1 MKTNLLIVLFLLLTQ
16 VVSAANGVLINGI
29 YYRFDSSKKEA
40 EVTNGPNS
48 ENVSGYFDD
57 TSLTYYKNTVT
68 IPQSVTYNGV
78 TYKVT
83 SIGRG
88 AFAVN
93 RRLKKVNLPESL
105 VSIQPGAFAW
115 CDDLQSIYI
124 PKSVED
130 IEYAAFEGCIG
141 LNSVVVD
148 KDNKIY
154 DSRNDCNGIIET
166 EGNELIFGNQNTK
179 IPNSVTRI
187 GEWAFAGQS
196 LLTTVDIPNSVTSLG
211 SHAFSESGLKSMEMP
226 NSIIGLGVNVFMNC
240 RAMETL
246 VFSESLE
253 TIPGFL
259 LNQCHAL
266 KSIIIPASVKVVE
279 EYALAYC
286 NNIQSITFLSTTPP
300 TIYPGSFEAHYHN
313 YAITIHVPEG
323 CRDTYEDSTVGQ
335 PFTNIVDDVKISTG
349 ISNVTL
355 SNADSESRIFRL
367 NGTRVSSLQK
377 GINIVNG
384 KKVMVKNH
392 GSK

>member
-1 MKTNLLIVLFLLLTQ
+1 MRTNLLIVSFLLLTQ

-29 YYRFDSSKKEA
+29 YYLLDSSKKEA
-40 EVTNGPNS
+40 EVTKGPNS
-48 ENVSGYFDD
+48 DVSIFDN
-57 TSLTYYKNTVT
+57 TSLTYYTNTVT
-68 IPQSVTYNGV
+68 VPQSVTYNGV

-83 SIGRG
+83 SIGKG

-93 RRLKKVNLPESL
+93 RRLKKVNLPESV
-105 VSIQPGAFAW
+105 VSIQDNAFTC
-115 CDDLQSIYI
+115 CDDMQSIYI
-124 PKSVED
+124 PKSVKY
-130 IEYAAFEGCIG
+130 IEYGAFYGCIG

-148 KDNKIY
+148 KDNKNY
-154 DSRNDCNGIIET
+154 DSRNNCNGIIET
-166 EGNELIFGNQNTK
+166 ETSELIFGNQNTK

-196 LLTTVDIPNSVTSLG
+196 LLTTVDIPNSVTSIG
-211 SHAFSESGLKSMEMP
+211 SWAFDESGLKSMVMP
-226 NSIIGLGVNVFMNC
+226 NSIIALGINVFMNC

-253 TIPGFL
+253 IIPEFL

-266 KSIIIPASVKVVE
+266 KSITIPASVKVVE

-313 YAITIHVPEG
+313 YGITIHVPEG

-349 ISNVTL
+349 ISNVTF
-355 SNADSESRIFRL
+355 SNTDTESRIFRL

>member
-1 MKTNLLIVLFLLLTQ
+1 MKTNLLVVLFLLLTQ
-16 VVSAANGVLINGI
+16 MVSAANGVLVNGI
-29 YYRFDSSKKEA
+29 YYQFDSSKKEA

-57 TSLTYYKNTVT
+57 TSLTYYTNTVT
-68 IPQSVTYNGV
+68 VPQSVTYNGV

-105 VSIQPGAFAW
+105 VSIQTGAFAW

-130 IEYAAFEGCIG
+130 IESAAFEGCIG

-196 LLTTVDIPNSVTSLG
+196 LLTMVDIPSSVTSLG

-226 NSIIGLGVNVFMNC
+226 NSIIALGVNVFMNC

-253 TIPGFL
+253 IISGFI

-266 KSIIIPASVKVVE
+266 KSVIIPASVKVVE
-279 EYALAYC
+279 EYAIGYS
-286 NNIQSITFLSTTPP
+286 NNVESLTFLSTTPP
-300 TIYPGSFEAHYHN
+300 AIFPASFEGLGNN
-313 YAITIHVPEG
+313 YTITIHVPEG
-323 CRDTYEDSTVGQ
+323 CRDAYENSTVGQ
-335 PFTNIVDDVKISTG
+335 TFINIVDDVKISTG

-355 SNADSESRIFRL
+355 SNADTASRIFRL
-367 NGTRVSSLQK
+367 NGTRVSSLQN

-384 KKVMVKNH
+384 KKVVVKNH

>member
-16 VVSAANGVLINGI
+16 VVSAANEVLVNGI

-40 EVTNGPNS
+40 EVTNGPNA
-48 ENVSGYFDD
+48 ENVSVLDN
-57 TSLTYYKNTVT
+57 TSLTYYTNTVT
-68 IPQSVTYNGV
+68 VPQSVTYNGV

-83 SIGRG
+83 SIGEN

-93 RRLKKVNLPESL
+93 RRLKKVNLPESV
-105 VSIQPGAFAW
+105 VSIHSSAFTC
-115 CDDLQSIYI
+115 CDDMQSIYI

-130 IEYAAFEGCIG
+130 IEYNAFYGCIG

-148 KDNKIY
+148 KDNKNY

-166 EGNELIFGNQNTK
+166 GTNELIFGNQNTK

-187 GEWAFAGQS
+187 GEWAFAGET
-196 LLTTVDIPNSVTSLG
+196 LLTTIDIPNSVTSIG
-211 SHAFSESGLKSMEMP
+211 SWAFNESGLKSMEMP
-226 NSIIGLGVNVFMNC
+226 NSIIALGYNVFMNC
-240 RAMETL
+240 RNMETL

-253 TIPGFL
+253 IISGFI

-266 KSIIIPASVKVVE
+266 KSVIIPASVKVVE
-279 EYALAYC
+279 EYAIGYS
-286 NNIQSITFLSTTPP
+286 NNVQSITFLSTTPP
-300 TIYPGSFEAHYHN
+300 AIFPASFEALGNN
-313 YAITIHVPEG
+313 YTITIHVPEG
-323 CRDTYEDSTVGQ
+323 CRDAYENSTVGQ
-335 PFTNIVDDVKISTG
+335 TFFNIVDDVKISTG
-349 ISNVTL
+349 ISNATL
-355 SNADSESRIFRL
+355 CNTDTASRIFRL

-384 KKVMVKNH
+384 KKVVVKNH

>member
-1 MKTNLLIVLFLLLTQ
+1 MRTNLLIVLFLLLTQ

-29 YYRFDSSKKEA
+29 YYQLDSSKKEA
-40 EVTNGPNS
+40 EVTNGPDS
-48 ENVSGYFDD
+48 EVSTFDN
-57 TSLTYYKNTVT
+57 TSLTYYMNTVT
-68 IPQSVTYNGV
+68 VPQSVTYNGV

-105 VSIQPGAFAW
+105 VSIQSGAFSW

-141 LNSVVVD
+141 VNSVVVD

-166 EGNELIFGNQNTK
+166 EGNVLIFGNQNTK

-253 TIPGFL
+253 IIPAFL

-266 KSIIIPASVKVVE
+266 KSIIIPASVKEVE
-279 EYALAYC
+279 EYAIAYS
-286 NNIQSITFLSTTPP
+286 NNVESITFLSTTPP
-300 TIYPGSFEAHYHN
+300 AIFPASFEGLGYN
-313 YAITIHVPEG
+313 YTITIHVPEG
-323 CRDTYEDSTVGQ
+323 CRDAYENGTVGQ
-335 PFTNIVDDVKISTG
+335 TFTNIVDDVKISTG
-349 ISNVTL
+349 ISNVTF
-355 SNADSESRIFRL
+355 SNTDTESRIFRL

>member
-29 YYRFDSSKKEA
+29 YYLLDSSKKEA

-48 ENVSGYFDD
+48 DVSIFDN
-57 TSLTYYKNTVT
+57 TSLTYYTNTVT
-68 IPQSVTYNGV
+68 VPQSVTYNGV

-83 SIGRG
+83 SIGQN

-93 RRLKKVNLPESL
+93 RRLKKVNLPESV
-105 VSIQPGAFAW
+105 VSIQENAFTC
-115 CDDLQSIYI
+115 CDDMQSIYI
-124 PKSVED
+124 PKSVKD
-130 IEYAAFEGCIG
+130 IEYGAFYGCIG

-148 KDNKIY
+148 KDNKNY
-154 DSRNDCNGIIET
+154 DSRNNCNGIIET
-166 EGNELIFGNQNTK
+166 ETSELIFGNQNTK

-196 LLTTVDIPNSVTSLG
+196 LLTTVDIPNSVTSIG
-211 SHAFSESGLKSMEMP
+211 SWAFEESGLKSMVMP
-226 NSIIGLGVNVFMNC
+226 NSIIALGINVFMNC

-253 TIPGFL
+253 IIPGFL

-266 KSIIIPASVKVVE
+266 KSITIPASVKVVE

-300 TIYPGSFEAHYHN
+300 TIYSGSFEAHYHN

-355 SNADSESRIFRL
+355 SNADTESRIFRL
-367 NGTRVSSLQK
+367 NGTRVFSLQK

-384 KKVMVKNH
+384 KKVVVK
-392 GSK
+392 

>member
-29 YYRFDSSKKEA
+29 YYLLDSSKKEA
-40 EVTNGPNS
+40 EVTKGPNS
-48 ENVSGYFDD
+48 DVSIFDD
-57 TSLTYYKNTVT
+57 TSLTYYTNTVT
-68 IPQSVTYNGV
+68 VPQSVTYNGV

-83 SIGRG
+83 SIGKG

-93 RRLKKVNLPESL
+93 RRLKKVNLPESV
-105 VSIQPGAFAW
+105 VSIQENAFTS

-124 PKSVED
+124 PKSVKY
-130 IEYAAFEGCIG
+130 IEYGAFYGCIG

-148 KDNKIY
+148 KDNKNY
-154 DSRNDCNGIIET
+154 DSRNNCNGIIET
-166 EGNELIFGNQNTK
+166 ETNELIFGNQNTK

-196 LLTTVDIPNSVTSLG
+196 LLTTVDIPNSVTSIG
-211 SHAFSESGLKSMEMP
+211 SWAFDESGLKSMVMP
-226 NSIIGLGVNVFMNC
+226 NSIIALGTNVFMYC
-240 RAMETL
+240 QALETL

-253 TIPGFL
+253 IISGFM

-266 KSIIIPASVKVVE
+266 KSITIPASVKVVE

-355 SNADSESRIFRL
+355 SNADTKSRIFRL

-384 KKVMVKNH
+384 KKVVVKNH

>member
-1 MKTNLLIVLFLLLTQ
+1 MKTNLLVVLFLLLTQ

-48 ENVSGYFDD
+48 DVSIFDN
-57 TSLTYYKNTVT
+57 TSLTYYMNTVT
-68 IPQSVTYNGV
+68 VPQSVTYNGV

-83 SIGRG
+83 SIGEN

-105 VSIQPGAFAW
+105 LSIHSSAFTC
-115 CDDLQSIYI
+115 CDDMQSIYI

-130 IEYAAFEGCIG
+130 IEYNAFYGCIG

-148 KDNKIY
+148 KDNKNY

-166 EGNELIFGNQNTK
+166 ETSELIFGNQNTK
-179 IPNSVTRI
+179 IPYGVTRI
-187 GEWAFAGQS
+187 GEWAFAGET
-196 LLTTVDIPNSVTSLG
+196 LLKTIDIPNSVTSIG
-211 SHAFSESGLKSMEMP
+211 SWAFEESGLKSMEMP
-226 NSIIGLGVNVFMNC
+226 NSIIAIGTNVFMNC
-240 RAMETL
+240 RDLETL

-253 TIPGFL
+253 IISGFI

-266 KSIIIPASVKVVE
+266 KSVIIPSSVKVVE
-279 EYALAYC
+279 EYAIGYS
-286 NNIQSITFLSTTPP
+286 NNVESITFLSTTPP
-300 TIYPGSFEAHYHN
+300 AIFPASFEALGNN
-313 YAITIHVPEG
+313 YTITIHVPEG
-323 CRDTYEDSTVGQ
+323 CRDAYENSTVGQ
-335 PFTNIVDDVKISTG
+335 TFINIVDDVKVPTG

-355 SNADSESRIFRL
+355 NNADTASRVFRL

-384 KKVMVKNH
+384 KKVVVKNH

>member
-29 YYRFDSSKKEA
+29 YYQLDSSKKEA
-40 EVTNGPNS
+40 EVTNGPDS
-48 ENVSGYFDD
+48 EVSTFDN
-57 TSLTYYKNTVT
+57 TSLTYYTNTVT
-68 IPQSVTYNGV
+68 VPQSVTYNGV

-83 SIGRG
+83 SIGEN

-93 RRLKKVNLPESL
+93 RRLKKVNLPESV
-105 VSIQPGAFAW
+105 VSIQSSAFTC
-115 CDDLQSIYI
+115 CDDMQSIYI

-130 IEYAAFEGCIG
+130 IEYNAFYGCIG

-148 KDNKIY
+148 KDNKNY

-196 LLTTVDIPNSVTSLG
+196 LLTTVDIPSSVTSLG

-226 NSIIGLGVNVFMNC
+226 NSIIALGVNVFMNC

-253 TIPGFL
+253 IIPAFL

-279 EYALAYC
+279 EYALAYS
-286 NNIQSITFLSTTPP
+286 NNVESITFLSTTPP
-300 TIYPGSFEAHYHN
+300 AIFPASFEGLGYN
-313 YAITIHVPEG
+313 YTITIHVPEG
-323 CRDTYEDSTVGQ
+323 CRDEYEYSTVGQ
-335 PFTNIVDDVKISTG
+335 TFTNIVDDVKISTG
-349 ISNVTL
+349 ISNVTF
-355 SNADSESRIFRL
+355 SNTDTESRIFRL

>member
-16 VVSAANGVLINGI
+16 VVSAANEVLINGI
-29 YYRFDSSKKEA
+29 YYLLDSSKKEA
-40 EVTNGPNS
+40 EVTKGPNS
-48 ENVSGYFDD
+48 ENVSGYLDD
-57 TSLTYYKNTVT
+57 TSLTYYTNTVT
-68 IPQSVTYNGV
+68 VPQSVTYNGV

-148 KDNKIY
+148 KDNKNY
-154 DSRNDCNGIIET
+154 DSRDNCNGIIET

-196 LLTTVDIPNSVTSLG
+196 LLTTVDIPSSVTSLG

-323 CRDTYEDSTVGQ
+323 CRDEYEYRTADQ

-384 KKVMVKNH
+384 KKVVVKNH

>member
-29 YYRFDSSKKEA
+29 YYQLDSSKKEA

-48 ENVSGYFDD
+48 ENVSGYLDD
-57 TSLTYYKNTVT
+57 TSLTYYTNTVT
-68 IPQSVTYNGV
+68 VPQSVTYNGV

-196 LLTTVDIPNSVTSLG
+196 LLTTVDIPSSVTSLG
-211 SHAFSESGLKSMEMP
+211 SHAFSESGLKSMKMP

-253 TIPGFL
+253 IIPGFL

-355 SNADSESRIFRL
+355 SNANTESRIFRL

-384 KKVMVKNH
+384 KKVVVKNH

>member
-48 ENVSGYFDD
+48 DVSIFDN
-57 TSLTYYKNTVT
+57 TTLTYYTNTVT
-68 IPQSVTYNGV
+68 VPQSVTYNGV

-83 SIGRG
+83 SIGKG

-93 RRLKKVNLPESL
+93 RRLKKVNLPESV
-105 VSIQPGAFAW
+105 VSIQDNAFTC
-115 CDDLQSIYI
+115 CDDMQSIYI
-124 PKSVED
+124 PKSVKY
-130 IEYAAFEGCIG
+130 IEYGAFYGCIG

-148 KDNKIY
+148 KDNKNY
-154 DSRNDCNGIIET
+154 DSRNNCNGIIET
-166 EGNELIFGNQNTK
+166 ETSELIFGNQNTK

-196 LLTTVDIPNSVTSLG
+196 LLTTVDIPNSVTSIG
-211 SHAFSESGLKSMEMP
+211 SWAFDESGLKSMVMP
-226 NSIIGLGVNVFMNC
+226 NSIIALGTNVFMYC
-240 RAMETL
+240 QALETL

-253 TIPGFL
+253 IISGFL

-266 KSIIIPASVKVVE
+266 KSITIPASVKVVE

-355 SNADSESRIFRL
+355 SNADTQSRIFRL

-384 KKVMVKNH
+384 KKVVVKNH

>member
-29 YYRFDSSKKEA
+29 YYRLDSSKKEA
-40 EVTNGPNS
+40 EVTNGPDS
-48 ENVSGYFDD
+48 EVSTFDN
-57 TSLTYYKNTVT
+57 TSLTYYTNTVT
-68 IPQSVTYNGV
+68 VPQSVTYNGV

-83 SIGRG
+83 SIGKG

-93 RRLKKVNLPESL
+93 RRLKKVNLPESV
-105 VSIQPGAFAW
+105 VSIQDNAFTC
-115 CDDLQSIYI
+115 CDDMQSIYI
-124 PKSVED
+124 PKSVKY
-130 IEYAAFEGCIG
+130 IEYGAFYGCIG

-148 KDNKIY
+148 KDNKNY

-196 LLTTVDIPNSVTSLG
+196 LLTTVDIPSSVTSLG

-266 KSIIIPASVKVVE
+266 KSITIPASVKVVE

-349 ISNVTL
+349 ISNVTF
-355 SNADSESRIFRL
+355 SNTDTESRIFRL

-384 KKVMVKNH
+384 KKVVVKK
-392 GSK
+392 SW

>member
-1 MKTNLLIVLFLLLTQ
+1 MKTNLLVVLFLLLTQ

-29 YYRFDSSKKEA
+29 YYRLDSSKKEA
-40 EVTNGPNS
+40 EVTNGPDS
-48 ENVSGYFDD
+48 EVSTFDN
-57 TSLTYYKNTVT
+57 TSLTYYTNTVT
-68 IPQSVTYNGV
+68 VPQSVTYNGV

-83 SIGRG
+83 SIGKG

-93 RRLKKVNLPESL
+93 RRLKKVNLPESV
-105 VSIQPGAFAW
+105 VSIQDNAFTC
-115 CDDLQSIYI
+115 CDDMQSIYI
-124 PKSVED
+124 PKSVKY
-130 IEYAAFEGCIG
+130 IEYGAFYGCIG

-148 KDNKIY
+148 KDNKNY
-154 DSRNDCNGIIET
+154 DSRNNCNGIIET
-166 EGNELIFGNQNTK
+166 ETSELIFGNQNTK

-196 LLTTVDIPNSVTSLG
+196 LLTTIDIPNSVTSIG
-211 SHAFSESGLKSMEMP
+211 SWAFDESGLKSMVMP
-226 NSIIGLGVNVFMNC
+226 NSIIALGINVFMNC

-253 TIPGFL
+253 IIPGFL

-266 KSIIIPASVKVVE
+266 KSITIPASVKVVE

-300 TIYPGSFEAHYHN
+300 TIFSGSFEAHYHN

-349 ISNVTL
+349 ISNATL
-355 SNADSESRIFRL
+355 CNTDTASRIFRL

-384 KKVMVKNH
+384 KKVVVKK
-392 GSK
+392 SW

>member
-40 EVTNGPNS
+40 EVTYGPNS
-48 ENVSGYFDD
+48 ENVSGYLDD
-57 TSLTYYKNTVT
+57 TSLTYYTNTVT
-68 IPQSVTYNGV
+68 VPQSVTYNGV

-148 KDNKIY
+148 KDNKNY
-154 DSRNDCNGIIET
+154 DSRNNCNGIIET

-196 LLTTVDIPNSVTSLG
+196 LLTTVDIPSSVTSLG

-226 NSIIGLGVNVFMNC
+226 NSIIALGTNVFMNC

-253 TIPGFL
+253 TISGFI

-279 EYALAYC
+279 EYAIAYS
-286 NNIQSITFLSTTPP
+286 NNVESITFLSTTPP
-300 TIYPGSFEAHYHN
+300 AIFPASFEELGYN
-313 YAITIHVPEG
+313 YTITIHVPEG
-323 CRDTYEDSTVGQ
+323 CRDAYENSTVGQ
-335 PFTNIVDDVKISTG
+335 TFTNIVDDVKISTG

-355 SNADSESRIFRL
+355 SNADTESRIFRL

-384 KKVMVKNH
+384 KKVVVKNH

>member
-29 YYRFDSSKKEA
+29 YYRLDSSKKEA
-40 EVTNGPNS
+40 EVTNGPDS
-48 ENVSGYFDD
+48 EVSTFDN
-57 TSLTYYKNTVT
+57 TSLTYYTNTVT
-68 IPQSVTYNGV
+68 VPQSVTYNGV

-83 SIGRG
+83 SIGKG

-93 RRLKKVNLPESL
+93 RRLKKVNLPESV
-105 VSIQPGAFAW
+105 VSIQENAFTS

-124 PKSVED
+124 PKSVKY
-130 IEYAAFEGCIG
+130 IEYGAFYGCIG

-196 LLTTVDIPNSVTSLG
+196 LLTTVDIPSSVTSLG
-211 SHAFSESGLKSMEMP
+211 SHAFSESGLKSMVMP

-253 TIPGFL
+253 TIPGYL
-259 LNQCHAL
+259 LKQCHAL
-266 KSIIIPASVKVVE
+266 KSITIPASVKVVE

-323 CRDTYEDSTVGQ
+323 CRDEYEYSTADQ

-355 SNADSESRIFRL
+355 SNADTESRIFRL

-384 KKVMVKNH
+384 KKVVVKNH

>member
-29 YYRFDSSKKEA
+29 YYLLDSSKKEA

-48 ENVSGYFDD
+48 DVSIFDN
-57 TSLTYYKNTVT
+57 TSLTYYTNTVT
-68 IPQSVTYNGV
+68 VPQSVTYNGV

-83 SIGRG
+83 SIGKG

-93 RRLKKVNLPESL
+93 RRLKKVNLPESV
-105 VSIQPGAFAW
+105 VSIQGNAFTC
-115 CDDLQSIYI
+115 CDDMQSIYI
-124 PKSVED
+124 PKSVKD
-130 IEYAAFEGCIG
+130 IEYGAFYGCIG

-148 KDNKIY
+148 KDNKNY
-154 DSRNDCNGIIET
+154 DSRNNCNGIIET
-166 EGNELIFGNQNTK
+166 ETSELIFGNQNTK

-196 LLTTVDIPNSVTSLG
+196 LLTTVDIPNSVTSIG
-211 SHAFSESGLKSMEMP
+211 SWAFEESGLKSMVMP
-226 NSIIGLGVNVFMNC
+226 NSIIALGINVFMNC

-253 TIPGFL
+253 IIPGFL

-266 KSIIIPASVKVVE
+266 KSITIPASVKVVE

-300 TIYPGSFEAHYHN
+300 TIYSGSFEAHYHN

-323 CRDTYEDSTVGQ
+323 CRDEYEYSTADQ

-355 SNADSESRIFRL
+355 SNADTESRIFRL
-367 NGTRVSSLQK
+367 NGTRVFSLQK

-384 KKVMVKNH
+384 KKVVVK
-392 GSK
+392 